1 LTHFI
6 SPGKGVRQAFY
17 PQVKDENN
25 NRFLMKFLA
34 IVGLVVPPTS
44 YPETALQSVAAKH
57 NLLGIGAT
65 ATEMEALGWI
75 LLKVLRKIIVFL
87 PMLIEY

>member
-1 LTHFI
+1 MTISIAI
-6 SPGKGVRQAFY
+6 SPGKGVRQALY

-34 IVGLVVPPTS
+34 IVGLAVPPTS
-44 YPETALQSVAAKH
+44 FPETALQTVAAKH

-65 ATEMEALGWI
+65 ASELEASGW
-75 LLKVLRKIIVFL
+75 
-87 PMLIEY
+87 ML